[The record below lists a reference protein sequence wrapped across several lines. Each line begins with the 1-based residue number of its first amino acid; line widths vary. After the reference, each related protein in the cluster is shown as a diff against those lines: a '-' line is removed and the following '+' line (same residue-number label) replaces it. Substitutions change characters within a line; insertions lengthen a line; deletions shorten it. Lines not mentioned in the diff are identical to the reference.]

1 MATKEY
7 HVILNDE
14 EHSHLEKAAR
24 SNKNSLR
31 ERTRARILLLA
42 DANREGGP
50 CKDEFICDKA
60 HASASTVARVR
71 QRFAQSGLEAAL
83 NHKAQ
88 ENRAPRKLDG
98 AGEAHLIALVCGA
111 PPEGHKRWHL
121 FLLKDKLIEMQIVD
135 SLSHETVRATL
146 KKTNLSLG

>member
-1 MATKEY
+1 MAIKEY
-7 HVILNDE
+7 HVVLDDE
-14 EHSHLEKAAR
+14 QRSRLETAAR
-24 SNKNSLR
+24 SNKNALR

-42 DANREGGP
+42 DTNGEGGP

-71 QRFAQSGLEAAL
+71 QRFAQGGLEAAL
-83 NHKAQ
+83 CHKPQ

-111 PPEGHKRWHL
+111 PPEGHKQWSL
-121 FLLKDKLIEMQIVD
+121 VLLKDKLIEMQIVD
-135 SLSHETVRATL
+135 SLSHETVRTTL
-146 KKTNLSLG
+146 KKTKLSLG